1 MEEMRSKIFDK
12 LHYKKVTKKM
22 LGKKLKIKDATC
34 RDRYTNCA
42 SLASGCGQQ
51 QIFSGCPV
59 TCNSCPGTY
68 PTTFNGPK
76 NYTFVDNHSGCAG
89 SVLN

>member
-1 MEEMRSKIFDK
+1 
-12 LHYKKVTKKM
+12 M
-22 LGKKLKIKDATC
+22 LGKKLKITDPTVC
-34 RDRYTNCA
+34 TNFYGNCA
-42 SLASGCGQQ
+42 SYAWACGQN

-68 PTTFNGPK
+68 QTTYTGPA
-76 NYTFVDNHSGCAG
+76 NYTFVDNNPKCAG